1 MLSHLVPLLSGD
13 LPFFL
18 RCDVFDIDPLADIRQ
33 FQTLDDLFHHAV
45 GGADDQNAGRL
56 HPLDSFLDFRHM
68 ILFQKQRRLHRA
80 DLGRLALCRN
90 PGDHFISTDEQS
102 IVDYT
107 FDF

>member
-1 MLSHLVPLLSGD
+1 M
-13 LPFFL
+13 
-18 RCDVFDIDPLADIRQ
+18 IR
-33 FQTLDDLFHHAV
+33 T
-45 GGADDQNAGRL
+45 
-56 HPLDSFLDFRHM
+56 LDSFLDFRHM

-80 DLGRLALCRN
+80 DLGQLALCRN